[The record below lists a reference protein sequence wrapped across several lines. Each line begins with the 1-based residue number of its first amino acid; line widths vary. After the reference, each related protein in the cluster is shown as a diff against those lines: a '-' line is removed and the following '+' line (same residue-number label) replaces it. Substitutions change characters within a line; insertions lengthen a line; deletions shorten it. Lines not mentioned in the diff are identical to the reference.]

1 MKRILIWSAVLAG
14 GLLLLPAVLPV
25 VLGVLLALGL
35 EPGVLALRR
44 RTGLGRG
51 LCGALLLS
59 ALLGLLAAGG
69 WVLGRQLLGALG
81 RLSGEVPAM
90 AATLGRWE
98 TLLGARIL
106 RFSRTLPDGAG
117 QALRDWWTET
127 ARGGGA
133 WAARLPDRALE
144 LAAGLLSRLPG
155 LLMGAVTLLLSA
167 LLALAEL
174 PSLREQLRAAVPEGV
189 WVHLSH
195 LGRWLRGTLGRWLR
209 AQVRLMGCTWLV
221 LSGGLFLLGVEKPGL
236 LGLEI
241 ALLDALPVLGTGTVL
256 LPWALCAILTGR
268 GWLGLGLGG
277 LYLLAALVRRML
289 EPRLLGSCLGLGPL
303 LTLGALYGGWRL
315 GGLRGM
321 LLLPLA
327 AALGAALLRQRAS
340 AGNPV

>member
-35 EPGVLALRR
+35 EPAALALRR

-51 LCGALLLS
+51 LCGALCLT

-69 WVLGRQLLGALG
+69 WVLGRQLLGALS

-90 AATLGRWE
+90 AGTLGRWNA
-98 TLLGARIL
+98 LLGARVL
-106 RFSRTLPDGAG
+106 GFSRTLPDGAG
-117 QALRDWWTET
+117 QALRDWWAAT
-127 ARGGGA
+127 AGGGGA
-133 WAARLPDRALE
+133 WAARLPDRALA
-144 LAAGLLSRLPG
+144 LAAELLSRLPG
-155 LLMGAVTLLLSA
+155 LLMGAGTLLLSA
-167 LLALAEL
+167 FLALAEL
-174 PSLREQLRAAVPEGV
+174 PTLRGQLRAVLPEGV
-189 WVHLSH
+189 WAQLSH
-195 LGRWLRGTLGRWLR
+195 LGRWLRETLGRWLR
-209 AQVRLMGCTWLV
+209 AQARLMGCTWLV
-221 LSGGLFLLGVEKPGL
+221 LSGGLLLLGVERPWL

-241 ALLDALPVLGTGTVL
+241 ALLDALPVFGTGTAL
-256 LPWALCAILTGR
+256 LPWALCALLTGR

-277 LYLLAALVRRML
+277 LYLFSALVRRML
-289 EPRLLGSCLGLGPL
+289 EPRLLGGCLGLGPL
-303 LTLGALYGGWRL
+303 LTLAALYGGWRL